1 MVTIVVEI
9 LFYTLLF
16 TLGRFTN
23 ASVKNIDKLII
34 SIPLI
39 VLTISMVAEFIIWV
53 NKNDVKK
60 KKAQLIMYLALM
72 FAVIF
77 FNICVEAIVST
88 L

>member
-1 MVTIVVEI
+1 MITIVVEI

-23 ASVKNIDKLII
+23 VGAKIDKLII

-39 VLTISMVAEFIIWV
+39 VLTISMVAEFIIWA

-60 KKAQLIMYLALM
+60 KKVQLIMYLALM
-72 FAVIF
+72 FTVIF
-77 FNICVEAIVST
+77 FNIYVGSIVST

>member
-1 MVTIVVEI
+1 MITIVVEI

-23 ASVKNIDKLII
+23 LGVKNIDKLII

-39 VLTISMVAEFIIWV
+39 VFTISMVAEFIIWA
-53 NKNDVKK
+53 NKNNVKK
-60 KKAQLIMYLALM
+60 KKVQLIMYLALM
-72 FAVIF
+72 FTVIF
-77 FNICVEAIVST
+77 FNVYVEAIVST

>member
-1 MVTIVVEI
+1 MITIVVEI

-23 ASVKNIDKLII
+23 VGVNIDKLII

-39 VLTISMVAEFIIWV
+39 VLTISMVAEFIIWA

-60 KKAQLIMYLALM
+60 KKVQLIMYLALM
-72 FAVIF
+72 FTVIF
-77 FNICVEAIVST
+77 FNIYVEAIVST